1 MIEQQA
7 RVWKR
12 ILSEKMAD
20 CRVFDVYRDIC
31 VDAETEESEAT
42 FYRLHCPDW
51 CNVVPITTD
60 NKIVLIEQFRQ
71 GIQEI
76 ALEIPGGIVDEGELP
91 ETAAARELLEE
102 TGYVPGTMIYVGK
115 SNPNP
120 AIQNNFV
127 HHFLALDC
135 EFKQEPEFDSHEHV
149 VVRLT
154 ALDEVENL
162 IETEKITHSLVL
174 AGLYRAQR
182 ELKKNSR
189 AI

>member
-1 MIEQQA
+1 MSEPQA

-42 FYRLHCPDW
+42 FYRLNCADW
-51 CNVVPITTD
+51 CNIVPITTD
-60 NKIVLIEQFRQ
+60 NQIILIEQFRQ

-76 ALEIPGGIVDEGELP
+76 ALEIPGGIVDEGEAP
-91 ETAAARELLEE
+91 EAAARRELLEE
-102 TGYVPGTMIYVGK
+102 TGYAAGQIIYAGK
-115 SNPNP
+115 SHPNP

-127 HHFLALDC
+127 HHYLALDC
-135 EFKQEPEFDSHEHV
+135 EFRQEPEFDAHEHI

-154 ALDEVENL
+154 ALADIENL
-162 IETEKITHSLVL
+162 IETGKITHSLVL
-174 AGLYRAQR
+174 AGLYRAQSK
-182 ELKKNSR
+182 LPKTKF
-189 AI
+189 